1 MVGTNRILIKVFCK
15 SNYCGIS
22 LIDIWG
28 SQLCSQQDFQTKE
41 HLLRISTRKSKKMES
56 REFHGAGMP
65 ERRYSQREQT
75 FREAAIHRKP
85 NHRPMA
91 VTPAEKTYYGSS
103 QGRHGRHK
111 PIKISLED
119 AMDDLIGVLEQ
130 SMDFYADFK
139 EEFNQEVDGI
149 KPYVNATILSCLWAC
164 KISKS
169 DNLRSHCH
177 INRKQHLG
185 NTQVEDPKPAC
196 GFRTTNKQI
205 KRMFKVAIAAAEFL
219 MSQKQTQQMNF
230 DPQTASRIFE
240 KLRSGYTDI
249 SAYLESAS
257 KRIKDLYA
265 LLTEMEMMTT
275 FLKRNGARHQVLE
288 RSCRRDMR
296 DREDCGAPNDDITE
310 ALSGGE
316 CT

>member
-1 MVGTNRILIKVFCK
+1 
-15 SNYCGIS
+15 
-22 LIDIWG
+22 
-28 SQLCSQQDFQTKE
+28 
-41 HLLRISTRKSKKMES
+41 MES
-56 REFHGAGMP
+56 RELHGGGIP

-75 FREAAIHRKP
+75 FREAAIHRKA
-85 NHRPMA
+85 NRLSMA
-91 VTPAEKTYYGSS
+91 VTPAEETYHGSI
-103 QGRHGRHK
+103 QGRHGRHRS
-111 PIKISLED
+111 IKISLED

-139 EEFNQEVDGI
+139 EEFNREVDGI

-164 KISKS
+164 KVSKS
-169 DNLRSHCH
+169 DDLRSHCH
-177 INRKQHLG
+177 INRKQHLD
-185 NTQVEDPKPAC
+185 NMHVEDPKPAC
-196 GFRTTNKQI
+196 GFRTRNKQI

-219 MSQKQTQQMNF
+219 RSQKQTHQMNF

-257 KRIKDLYA
+257 KRIKDLDA

-288 RSCRRDMR
+288 GSCRSDIQ
-296 DREDCGAPNDDITE
+296 DREDYGAFNDDITE
-310 ALSGGE
+310 AFPGGE